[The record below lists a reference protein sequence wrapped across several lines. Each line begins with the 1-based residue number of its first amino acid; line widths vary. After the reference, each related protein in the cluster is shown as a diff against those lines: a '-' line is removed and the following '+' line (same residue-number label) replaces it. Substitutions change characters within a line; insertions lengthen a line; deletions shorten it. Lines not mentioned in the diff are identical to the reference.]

1 MGTQA
6 PIKVNEQTKERV
18 RFLATLI
25 DTTQSDVVDRAIQ
38 EFAVR
43 HSDLIEK
50 GIDRARFVLA
60 EGEVAVAAHLLGV
73 PIESVQRVVGETGR
87 TS

>member
-1 MGTQA
+1 MSTQA

-25 DTTQSDVVDRAIQ
+25 DTTQSDVVDRAVL

-50 GIDRARFVLA
+50 GIDRARSVLA
-60 EGEVAVAAHLLGV
+60 EGDAAVAAHLLGV
-73 PIESVQRVVGETGR
+73 PLEAVQRVSGEDLR
-87 TS
+87 TP

>member
-73 PIESVQRVVGETGR
+73 PTESVQRVAGETGR